1 MERNQLLTH
10 VNRITIIIKLILLAL
25 VAFAPATRYHRD
37 KVILILSLLLVVLFV
52 ISELLRKKYTEKI
65 IMRIVVLSGS
75 MLVSA
80 IVMVLEK
87 SGSPI
92 LIYYFFLLDDIFE
105 IKHKNTRNIFI
116 ALHFLYFMVIRI
128 LEEMGPDLDFILN
141 LVTSFVF
148 YFFIVVIFWI
158 IHYFKAERDKYK
170 LLYYN
175 LVQYS
180 FQEREYLISEDRS
193 KISQE
198 LHDSLGHL
206 LMSALYNIRYIKAI
220 QPQNGESMEAELS
233 KTEQTIKQCV
243 ESLRTCV
250 NSVREMEEEI
260 NLTEEI
266 NRISVQFESLKIV
279 KIQFYTYESM
289 ESLPNHTKNIF
300 YKIIREAITNSIIHG
315 NASHIKISL
324 TKFTQENK
332 LLLDIIDDGKGCGCI
347 INSYGLNGIQERVKG
362 MNGQVVYKSSSNKG
376 FEIRIEIPGGK
387 ADDQSDDCR

>member
-1 MERNQLLTH
+1 
-10 VNRITIIIKLILLAL
+10 
-25 VAFAPATRYHRD
+25 
-37 KVILILSLLLVVLFV
+37 
-52 ISELLRKKYTEKI
+52 
-65 IMRIVVLSGS
+65 
-75 MLVSA
+75 
-80 IVMVLEK
+80 
-87 SGSPI
+87 
-92 LIYYFFLLDDIFE
+92 
-105 IKHKNTRNIFI
+105 
-116 ALHFLYFMVIRI
+116 
-128 LEEMGPDLDFILN
+128 
-141 LVTSFVF
+141 
-148 YFFIVVIFWI
+148 
-158 IHYFKAERDKYK
+158 
-170 LLYYN
+170 
-175 LVQYS
+175 
-180 FQEREYLISEDRS
+180 
-193 KISQE
+193 
-198 LHDSLGHL
+198 
-206 LMSALYNIRYIKAI
+206 MSALYNIRYIKAI